1 MEFSRPEY
9 SSGKPFPSPGCL
21 PNPRI
26 EPRSPAL
33 QAYSSPAEPQGKPK
47 NTGVGSLSLLQ
58 QFFLTQELNWCL
70 LHCRGFFTNWA
81 KREKTMK
88 LRTLKNFNI
97 KMFNLITNKQ
107 VQTAMKIYCFEL
119 ENWKPVGTHL
129 GKRAHVCSGNTNRG
143 FTGQFSNR
151 PSELNRTAYILSSKF
166 MFWNLSSKNNQ
177 VGEIGCK

>member
-9 SSGKPFPSPGCL
+9 WSGEPFPSPGGL
-21 PNPRI
+21 PNPGI

-33 QAYSSPAEPQGKPK
+33 QADSWPAEPQGKPK
-47 NTGVGSLSLLQ
+47 NIGVGSLSLLQ
-58 QFFLTQELNWCL
+58 RIFLTQESNQGF

-81 KREKTMK
+81 KREKLMK
-88 LRTLKNFNI
+88 LRPLKNFNI

-119 ENWKPVGTHL
+119 ENWAPVGTHL
-129 GKRAHVCSGNTNRG
+129 GKWAHVCSGNTNCC

-151 PSELNRTAYILSSKF
+151 PSELNRTVYILSSNF

-177 VGEIGCK
+177 LGEIGCK